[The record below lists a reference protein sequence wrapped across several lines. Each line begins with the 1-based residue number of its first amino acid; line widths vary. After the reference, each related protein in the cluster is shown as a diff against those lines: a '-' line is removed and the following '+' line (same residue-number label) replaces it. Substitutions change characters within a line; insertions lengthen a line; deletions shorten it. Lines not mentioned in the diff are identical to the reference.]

1 MSAEPDAA
9 PGTPL
14 PRAYWRLWTSTAV
27 DSVGDGAFVAV
38 IPLLTARLT
47 GNPVWVSAVSAAAF
61 LPWLVLSLPVGA
73 IVDRHDRFR
82 LMWRTQLARAILV
95 GAGTALVATDHMTLP
110 VLLVLSVALGVGE
123 VVFGNASQAAL
134 PSVVPGP
141 LLNRANG
148 YQGSVN
154 TVGEQFAGPP
164 IGSLLFALAATWAFV
179 LNLVSFV
186 LSAALLRSLPVEPM
200 PVKERP
206 PIREAIRVGL
216 HYLATHRTLRA
227 LAATLAVN
235 TFCFA
240 MGTAT
245 LVLLA
250 TRTLHISTAGYGV
263 LLALAAVGSVLGGVL
278 TPRLLTRVADF
289 HALAAGLAVNVVC
302 FIGIGLATDFAVLA
316 VWLAL
321 NGFATTIW
329 NVVSLTYRQRSVPD
343 ELRGRVNSVYKM
355 LGWGFIPLG
364 AIVGG
369 LLADWFGL
377 RVPYL
382 AAAGIRALALVGLVP
397 IVLRAMRPTMSGRD
411 QLRPDP

>member
-1 MSAEPDAA
+1 VSAEAEAA
-9 PGTPL
+9 AAPL
-14 PRAYWRLWTSTAV
+14 PRSYWRLWTSTAV
-27 DSVGDGAFVAV
+27 DSVGDGAFTAV
-38 IPLLTARLT
+38 IPLLTVQLT
-47 GNPVWVSAVSAAAF
+47 DSPVWVSAVSAAAF
-61 LPWLVLSLPVGA
+61 LPWLVLSLPIGA
-73 IVDRHDRFR
+73 IIDRHDRFQ
-82 LMWRTQLARAILV
+82 LMWRTQLARAVLV
-95 GAGTALVATDHMTLP
+95 GVGTVLVATDHMTLP
-110 VLLVLSVALGVGE
+110 VLLVLAVALGSGE

-134 PSVVPGP
+134 PSLVSGP

-154 TVGEQFAGPP
+154 TVGEQFVGPP
-164 IGSLLFALAATWAFV
+164 IGSLLFAVAAAWAFL
-179 LNLVSFV
+179 LNLISFV
-186 LSAALLRSLPVEPM
+186 LSAGLIRTLPAAPPATREHPPLRESV
-200 PVKERP
+200 
-206 PIREAIRVGL
+206 RVGL
-216 HYLATHRTLRA
+216 RYLATHRVLRA

-250 TRTLHISTAGYGV
+250 TRTLHVSTAGFGV

-289 HALAAGLAVNVVC
+289 HALAAGLAVNVLC
-302 FIGIGLATDFAVLA
+302 FVGIGLAPNFAVLA
-316 VWLAL
+316 AWLAL

-364 AIVGG
+364 AITGG
-369 LLADWFGL
+369 LVAEWLGL
-377 RVPYL
+377 RAPYL
-382 AAAGIRALALVGLVP
+382 VGAGIRALALVGLVP
-397 IVLRAMRPTMSGRD
+397 IVLRATHPTSD
-411 QLRPDP
+411 ASVD

>member
-1 MSAEPDAA
+1 MSARATEA
-9 PGTPL
+9 GPL
-14 PRAYWRLWTSTAV
+14 PRPYWRLWTSTAV

-38 IPLLTARLT
+38 IPLLTAQLT
-47 GNPVWVSAVSAAAF
+47 TNPVWVSAVSAAAF
-61 LPWLVLSLPVGA
+61 LPWLVLSLPIGA
-73 IVDRHDRFR
+73 IVDRHDRFA
-82 LMWRTQLARAILV
+82 LMWRCQLARALLV
-95 GAGTALVATDHMTLP
+95 GIGTVLVATDRLTLP
-110 VLLVLSVALGVGE
+110 LLLVLAVGLGTGE

-134 PSVVPGP
+134 PSVVSGP

-148 YQGSVN
+148 YLGSVN

-164 IGSLLFALAATWAFV
+164 IGSLLFSVAAAWAFL
-179 LNLVSFV
+179 LNLVSFL
-186 LSAALLRSLPVEPM
+186 LSAALLRTLPATPPSTREH
-200 PVKERP
+200 P
-206 PIREAIRVGL
+206 PIREAVRVGL
-216 HYLATHRTLRA
+216 RYLATHRTLRA

-263 LLALAAVGSVLGGVL
+263 LLAVAAIGSVLGGVL

-302 FIGIGLATDFAVLA
+302 FVGIGLAPNSAALA
-316 VWLAL
+316 SWLAL

-364 AIVGG
+364 AITGG
-369 LLADWFGL
+369 LVADWLGL
-377 RVPYL
+377 RAPFLVG
-382 AAAGIRALALVGLVP
+382 AGIRALALVGLVP
-397 IVLRAMRPTMSGRD
+397 IVLRSTRPVPGASVE
-411 QLRPDP
+411 